1 MCVCVHACA
10 CVRACVCVCVC
21 DYTPLFPKR
30 SNAQDSAGFSSE
42 VKQLLHKMDEDKNGY
57 VSFEEFTHYLAAISL
72 IDSSPET
79 PPSLPSSSPL
89 PSLPPPTPPPV
100 QT

>member
-1 MCVCVHACA
+1 MSG
-10 CVRACVCVCVC
+10 
-21 DYTPLFPKR
+21 YTLFSSLH

-79 PPSLPSSSPL
+79 PPSLPPSSPP
-89 PSLPPPTPPPV
+89 PSLPPPSPSSL
-100 QT
+100 QA